1 MNPLDGKAAIGISI
15 PQLCIK
21 QGFRLSDNMTAFYI
35 ELVAILWALG
45 WLEGQ
50 TPGRNVLC
58 SDSTAALMAI
68 KSRKSEARPDLIIEV
83 LIALNWVIKE
93 GNTVGFMWVPAQ

>member
-1 MNPLDGKAAIGISI
+1 MP
-15 PQLCIK
+15 
-21 QGFRLSDNMTAFYI
+21 DNMSAFST
-35 ELVAILWALG
+35 ELVAILLALG

-50 TPGRNVLC
+50 RPGRNVLY

-83 LIALNWVIKE
+83 LIALNFVIKE